1 MLSEIFLPLMKAF
14 WKGVMR
20 QSIKGISLLTRILE
34 ITLNMTLHK
43 LIGLKWLTLS
53 GQEFLGIRVMK
64 VWLSVLSKEPE
75 WKKA

>member
-1 MLSEIFLPLMKAF
+1 MLSEIFLLSMKAF
-14 WKGVMR
+14 WKGVVR
-20 QSIKGISLLTRILE
+20 QSIKGISPLTRILE

-43 LIGLKWLTLS
+43 LIGLKSLTLS

-64 VWLSVLSKEPE
+64 VWLSVLSKEPK

>member
-1 MLSEIFLPLMKAF
+1 MK
-14 WKGVMR
+14 GLN
-20 QSIKGISLLTRILE
+20 LLTRILE
-34 ITLNMTLHK
+34 ITLFMTLHK

-53 GQEFLGIRVMK
+53 GQEFLGIRVIK